1 VARTGFA
8 EMARFGLEDLDL
20 IARMRSGDLKALSR
34 LYRRYG
40 GIVHRLALKILDN
53 SQEAEDLTQEVFLT
67 FWRKPNYDPKR
78 GKLVVYLLT
87 MTRSQSINRIR
98 QTQSYQ
104 QRLQRWHQQQ
114 PGHGQTAPNRPLEH
128 AALRELS
135 EQVSEA
141 LQTLSA
147 EQRQVLELAYYHG
160 LSQLEISAQL
170 QLPLG
175 TVKTHSRRGLLKL
188 RQLLKDWQS

>member
-1 VARTGFA
+1 M
-8 EMARFGLEDLDL
+8 ERFEVEDLDL

-34 LYRRYG
+34 LYQRYG
-40 GIVHRLALKILDN
+40 AIVYRLSLKILDN

-67 FWRKPNYDPKR
+67 FWRKPNYDPQR

-87 MTRSQSINRIR
+87 MTRSQAINRIR

-104 QRLQRWHQQQ
+104 QRLHRWQQHQ
-114 PGHGQTAPNRPLEH
+114 PEHGQAAPNRPMEH

-135 EQVSEA
+135 EQVKDA
-141 LQTLSA
+141 LQALSA

-160 LSQLEISAQL
+160 LSQLEISTLL

-188 RQLLKDWQS
+188 RQLLKDWRS

>member
-8 EMARFGLEDLDL
+8 EMERFELEDLEL
-20 IARMRSGDLKALSR
+20 IARMRSGDLRALSR

-40 GIVHRLALKILDN
+40 GIVYRLALKILDH

-67 FWRKPNYDPKR
+67 FWRKPNVDSQQ

-87 MTRSQSINRIR
+87 MTRSQAINRIR

-104 QRLQRWHQQQ
+104 QRLQRWHQQL
-114 PGHGQTAPNRPLEH
+114 PNHGQTAPHRPMEH

-135 EQVSEA
+135 EQVSESLQA
-141 LQTLSA
+141 LSS

-160 LSQLEISAQL
+160 LSQLEISTQL

-188 RQLLKDWQS
+188 RQLLKDWRS

>member
-1 VARTGFA
+1 VARAGFSA
-8 EMARFGLEDLDL
+8 MERLELEDLDL

-40 GIVHRLALKILDN
+40 GIVYRLALKILDN

-67 FWRKPNYDPKR
+67 FWRKPNFDPQR

-87 MTRSQSINRIR
+87 MTRSQAINRIR

-104 QRLQRWHQQQ
+104 QRLQRWHQQL
-114 PGHGQTAPNRPLEH
+114 PNHGQTAPNRPMEH

-141 LQTLSA
+141 LQALSA

-160 LSQLEISAQL
+160 LSQSEISTQL

-188 RQLLKDWQS
+188 RQLLKDWRS

>member
-1 VARTGFA
+1 MEQF
-8 EMARFGLEDLDL
+8 ESEDLDL
-20 IARMRSGDLKALSR
+20 TARMGSGDLKALSL

-40 GIVHRLALKILDN
+40 GMVYRLSLKLLNN

-67 FWRKPNYDPKR
+67 FWRKPNYDPQR

-87 MTRSQSINRIR
+87 MTRSQAINRIR

-104 QRLQRWHQQQ
+104 QRLQRWQQQQ
-114 PGHGQTAPNRPLEH
+114 PSYGQAAPNRPIEH
-128 AALRELS
+128 AALLELS
-135 EQVSEA
+135 EQVSTA
-141 LQTLSA
+141 LKALSA

-160 LSQLEISAQL
+160 LSQLEISNQL

>member
-1 VARTGFA
+1 M
-8 EMARFGLEDLDL
+8 ERFESEDLDL
-20 IARMRSGDLKALSR
+20 IARMRSGDLEALSR

-40 GIVHRLALKILDN
+40 TIVYRLSLKILDN
-53 SQEAEDLTQEVFLT
+53 AQEAEDLTQEVFLSL
-67 FWRKPNYDPKR
+67 WRKPNYDPQR

-87 MTRSQSINRIR
+87 MTRSQAINRIR

-104 QRLQRWHQQQ
+104 QRLQRWQQQQ
-114 PGHGQTAPNRPLEH
+114 PSHSEAIPNRPMEH
-128 AALRELS
+128 AALQELS
-135 EQVSEA
+135 EQVSDA

-160 LSQLEISAQL
+160 LSQLEISTQL